1 MMESTQEK
9 KIFDL
14 LKTNFLRDTQL
25 STLNLLKKS
34 AQEVKVSLKIMFE
47 NEDEIREA
55 KEWVDG
61 VVEIIGEDLNNN
73 TEKYFNN
80 FNFE

>member
-1 MMESTQEK
+1 MESTLEK

-14 LKTNFLRDTQL
+14 IKTNFLRDTKL
-25 STLNLLKKS
+25 STVNLLKKS
-34 AQEVKVSLKIMFE
+34 AQEVKVSLKTMFE
-47 NEDEIREA
+47 NQDELREA
-55 KEWVDG
+55 KEYVDG
-61 VVEIIGEDLNNN
+61 VVETVGEDLMNN

>member
-1 MMESTQEK
+1 MESTQEK